1 MAIKPIIKTRALPI
15 KSSCWLKGQLLKRPE
30 INSTDLPLNQ
40 ETIPYWITL
49 NQWCE
54 RNLSSAAYNQIQHA
68 WQHKRNHA
76 KKKAVLYL
84 LSPKGMSLLQA
95 VHVRNDMQQVDV
107 EMLILKV
114 GMDMIGDNVVE
125 RMLNRLGADNLHPE
139 SSLQG
144 V

>member
-1 MAIKPIIKTRALPI
+1 M
-15 KSSCWLKGQLLKRPE
+15 PE
-30 INSTDLPLNQ
+30 INAIDLPLNQ
-40 ETIPYWITL
+40 EKIPYWITL

-54 RNLSSAAYNQIQHA
+54 RNLSSATYNQIQHA

-84 LSPKGMSLLQA
+84 LSPEGMSLLEA

-107 EMLILKV
+107 EMLLLKT
-114 GMDMIGDNVVE
+114 GMDMIGNNVVQ
-125 RMLNRLGADNLHPE
+125 RMLNRLAADNLHLD

-144 V
+144 A